1 MSKKSLRHALAG
13 LLCVYGLL
21 VQAQLPSM
29 TKTQAAGGE
38 THPASVLQLDDA
50 LQEALQNNPSLQ
62 SALHTA
68 QAERRGVYQA
78 SSFPDPK
85 LSINWMGDITPFSV
99 QTNDPSSYRGL
110 AAMQELPFPG
120 KRRLRGE
127 MAGREA
133 DAAQADYEGL
143 RRRLSAEVKSAYY
156 DYWYYDKAVQVT
168 LQNKDL
174 LQKLSQ
180 IAEARYRVGKG
191 IQQDVLKSQVEL
203 SLLLQK
209 LTMLQQQ
216 RATAAARLTALL
228 ARPPEQPLPPPAD
241 IPGAT
246 PLNYSLD
253 QLYQFAQRSDPGLQR
268 EQHMLERSQLAANL
282 AHRDYYPDLAVGYM
296 YEQRPLL
303 PDMHG
308 FTFTVNIPVFYKSK
322 QRQELAEAGEQ
333 VAAAEKSR
341 QNRQNELNFQVK
353 QEYLAAKASEQ
364 LLQLYSQ
371 GVVPQ
376 SSLALESSMSAYQV
390 GTVDFLSVLTN
401 FSTVVSYQIDYYR
414 ELANYQ
420 TSLAQL
426 ESVTGLELTSA
437 AASPGSSVPGAKE

>member
-1 MSKKSLRHALAG
+1 MSKKSLRNALAG
-13 LLCVYGLL
+13 LLCLYGLL
-21 VQAQLPSM
+21 VQAQLPNM
-29 TKTQAAGGE
+29 VKTQAAGGE
-38 THPASVLQLDDA
+38 THSASVLQLNDA
-50 LQEALQNNPSLQ
+50 VQEALQNNPSLQ

-68 QAERRGVYQA
+68 QAERHRVPQA

-85 LSINWMGDITPFSV
+85 LSLNWMGNITPFSV

-127 MAGREA
+127 MAGKEA
-133 DAAQADYEGL
+133 DAAQTDYDAV
-143 RRRLSAEVKSAYY
+143 RRRLTAEVKGASY
-156 DYWYYDKAVQVT
+156 DYWYYHKAVQVT

-253 QLYQFAQRSDPGLQR
+253 QLYQFAGRSDPGLQR
-268 EQHMLERSQLAANL
+268 EQRMLERSQLAANL
-282 AHRDYYPDLAVGYM
+282 AHRDYYPDLALGYM

-353 QEYLAAKASEQ
+353 QEYLAARASEQ

-376 SSLALESSMSAYQV
+376 TSLALESSLSAYQV
-390 GTVDFLSVLTN
+390 GTADFLTVLTN
-401 FSTVVSYQIDYYR
+401 FSSVLNYQIDYYR
-414 ELANYQ
+414 QLANYQ
-420 TSLAQL
+420 SSLAQL
-426 ESVTGLELTSA
+426 ESLTGLELTSA
-437 AASPGSSVPGAKE
+437 AASPGGSVPGAKE

>member
-1 MSKKSLRHALAG
+1 MNQKLLLLGLAG
-13 LLCVYGLL
+13 LLFVTATGI
-21 VQAQLPSM
+21 QAQVPS
-29 TKTQAAGGE
+29 TVTAQVTGGSGQP
-38 THPASVLQLDDA
+38 TAVLQLEDTVR
-50 LQEALQNNPSLQ
+50 EALHNNPALQ

-68 QAERRGVYQA
+68 QAERRRVSQA

-85 LSINWMGDITPFSV
+85 LSVNWMGDITPFSV

-127 MAGREA
+127 IAGKEA

-253 QLYQFAQRSDPGLQR
+253 QLYQFAGRSDPGLQR
-268 EQHMLERSQLAANL
+268 EQRMVERSQLAANL
-282 AHRDYYPDLAVGYM
+282 AHKDYYPDLAVGYM

-333 VAAAEKSR
+333 IAAAEKSR